1 MKKATVWILSVLGI
15 LAFLILLLFVISLYI
30 RKAELGTGGPTAD
43 SVGSTERSVVNP
55 TPAQELEY
63 NNSEGSKIKKSG
75 YITFLVED
83 LDEAYDGLVS
93 VNGQHSGEVT
103 NIYDSGKGN
112 DRYIQVV
119 VKVPVEEFESYYEA
133 VRGMGGEVTYANIN
147 TVDVTDEYIDITS
160 RLSNLESVESQLVGI
175 LAQAET
181 VEDILAVQSEL
192 TKVRGEIE
200 RYEAQKR
207 YFDSQADYSYVTVLF
222 NIDKTGLNI
231 TDDEWKPLGEF
242 KVALNTL
249 VSVFRSVVNLG
260 IWVLVFSPVVLIPV
274 GIVWLV
280 ARKGTKTA

>member
-30 RKAELGTGGPTAD
+30 RKAELGTGDSNTD
-43 SVGSTERSVVNP
+43 SVDRTERSVVNP

-119 VKVPVEEFESYYEA
+119 IKVPVEEFESYYEA

>member
-1 MKKATVWILSVLGI
+1 MKKAAIWILSVLGI

-30 RKAELGTGGPTAD
+30 RKAELGTGDSNTD
-43 SVGSTERSVVNP
+43 SVDRTERSVVNP

-119 VKVPVEEFESYYEA
+119 VKVPVEQFESYYEA

>member
-119 VKVPVEEFESYYEA
+119 IKVPVEEFESYYEA